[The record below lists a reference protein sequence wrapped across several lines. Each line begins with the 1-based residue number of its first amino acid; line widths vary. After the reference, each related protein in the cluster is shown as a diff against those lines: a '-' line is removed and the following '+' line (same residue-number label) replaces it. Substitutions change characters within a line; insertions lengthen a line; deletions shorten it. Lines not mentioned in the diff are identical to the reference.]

1 MSVCEGFELSRRRDK
16 LTFSHHQEV
25 QGRPDAD
32 ELLDWC
38 EETTPPRSRN
48 QLRERKKEIKK
59 KLLAQ
64 KAAAMIDADS
74 AKSVTI
80 GDWWQLGDHLL
91 YCGDTSQNDF
101 IERLEKAAFCFADPP
116 YGAGKEGY
124 DDSVFY
130 WEHDYLIDIGEVV
143 AVTPGI
149 VSIFEFAKRTE
160 MPYLWSVACWI
171 NNGMTRGAMGFGNWI
186 YAAVFSRGSVY
197 RNSQDFFQ
205 ISISLADHQDTTHT
219 TRKPAKYMVWLI
231 EVFAKKGEL
240 VIDPFAGSGQTLMAC
255 EVTGRRCMTGEL
267 DPKFC
272 SSIIARWEAM
282 TGRQAVKL

>member
-1 MSVCEGFELSRRRDK
+1 MSEVSKLNFKGFECSAVGMAAAETLTQKQWEAAGETLGTVEARLNWYVGDWLRACKGDAWGYGELEDTCKRFDLNYQTARNAMSVCEGFELSRRRDK

-101 IERLEKAAFCFADPP
+101 IE
-116 YGAGKEGY
+116 
-124 DDSVFY
+124 
-130 WEHDYLIDIGEVV
+130 
-143 AVTPGI
+143 
-149 VSIFEFAKRTE
+149 
-160 MPYLWSVACWI
+160 
-171 NNGMTRGAMGFGNWI
+171 
-186 YAAVFSRGSVY
+186 
-197 RNSQDFFQ
+197 
-205 ISISLADHQDTTHT
+205 
-219 TRKPAKYMVWLI
+219 
-231 EVFAKKGEL
+231 
-240 VIDPFAGSGQTLMAC
+240 
-255 EVTGRRCMTGEL
+255 
-267 DPKFC
+267 
-272 SSIIARWEAM
+272 
-282 TGRQAVKL
+282 